1 MSKNQL
7 TISVG
12 VILNDKRE
20 ILLGLR
26 HQPQSPEIHNKW
38 EFPGGGIELNETPEK
53 ALLREVK
60 EETGLNVKI
69 IRLLPKIYSNLW
81 KHSKTTIQVIILAY
95 ECKILSGKLK
105 LGDPEVNDLKFFKPQ
120 DIDYS
125 KCLPKTKE
133 IIELLNRR

>member
-1 MSKNQL
+1 MENNQL
-7 TISVG
+7 VISVG

-60 EETGLNVKI
+60 EETGLNVEI
-69 IRLLPKIYSNLW
+69 VRLLPKVYNNILNRADGL
-81 KHSKTTIQVIILAY
+81 INVIIIAF
-95 ECKILSGKLK
+95 ECKIISGSPKS
-105 LGDPEVNDLKFFKPQ
+105 GDTEVGELKFFKREE
-120 DIDYS
+120 IDYT

-133 IIELLNRR
+133 IIELLNSR